1 MEQLHD
7 IKQAAFKPRAD
18 LKASVEE
25 LLDNPVSVWAVAATI
40 ESLGIRE
47 IDAQREYG
55 YDSILSLAD
64 QIYDD
69 IKKGIHHKASL
80 NGSASHDEFHKSGYW
95 SEIKRFIVYYSQG
108 LMFSLPLLSQIA
120 ALFIFRY
127 SLWAWLDFNEA
138 QATLV
143 AFGTMAAFIVTGGFV
158 QILGHSI
165 SSYVSSGNYFL
176 ALESSKKLIKSGLR
190 GVLGFCLSVV
200 FLNMIIPFYPPY
212 MVFLGLSYTILISLL
227 LLASGVLYALKRR
240 FAILVIIVIGTLLVI
255 INMEVFQ
262 FGIYISQ
269 WTAMFV
275 TALLLGGYA
284 LLYLKWQIR
293 KNQQKEA
300 MQALPLPEVQ
310 HFINYRYFIYGL
322 SYFLFIFMDRLL
334 AWSTGELPPPFIL
347 WFNTPYEIGMD
358 WALITLILSFAMLEY
373 SVNVFSRE
381 LKPLQKKIGFLQLD
395 RFNGYFKQL
404 YFKQIMLLT
413 VTGLLSIVVT
423 YYSVR
428 SLIIFQDTVPEV
440 RDFFTNF
447 MTTKV
452 FWIASISYLFLNIGL
467 LHCLFFFSLN
477 KPVFAMNAILAGLA
491 VNFAIGFICSRVFAL
506 EYATLGL
513 LAGSIV
519 FAVVSGLT
527 AMNLFKRL
535 DYYYYSAF

>member
-1 MEQLHD
+1 MEQAVD
-7 IKQAAFKPRAD
+7 IQQATINSRD
-18 LKASVEE
+18 ELKARVKD
-25 LLDNPVSVWAVAATI
+25 LLDNPLSVWAVAATI

-47 IDAQREYG
+47 VDAQREFG
-55 YDSILSLAD
+55 YESILDLAD
-64 QIYDD
+64 QIYKDLKEEIHQKAPEISVSNKEIYKTGFWVQ
-69 IKKGIHHKASL
+69 IK
-80 NGSASHDEFHKSGYW
+80 NFV
-95 SEIKRFIVYYSQG
+95 VYYSQG
-108 LMFSLPLLSQIA
+108 LLFSLPLISQIA

-138 QATLV
+138 QATIV

-165 SSYVSSGNYFL
+165 SSYVSSGNYYL
-176 ALESSKKLIKSGLR
+176 ALKSSKKIAKSGMV
-190 GVLGFCLSVV
+190 GVLAFCFLVV
-200 FLNMIIPFYPPY
+200 LLNVIIPFYPPY
-212 MVFLGLSYTILISLL
+212 MVFLGLTYMILISLL
-227 LLASGVLYALKRR
+227 LLASGVLYALKQRI
-240 FAILVIIVIGTLLVI
+240 AILAVIVAGTLLVI
-255 INMEVFQ
+255 VNMEVFHW
-262 FGIYISQ
+262 GIYISQ
-269 WTAMFV
+269 WTAMLV
-275 TALLLGGYA
+275 TTLFLAGYA
-284 LLYLKWQIR
+284 LFYFKWQIR
-293 KNQQKEA
+293 KKQQRVA
-300 MQALPLPEVQ
+300 MQALPVPEVH
-310 HFINYRYFIYGL
+310 HFISYRYFIYGL

-381 LKPLQKKIGFLQLD
+381 LKPLQKKISFLQLEH
-395 RFNGYFKQL
+395 FNKYFKKL
-404 YFKQIMLLT
+404 YFKQVLLLT
-413 VTGLLSIVVT
+413 LTGLLSIVIT

-440 RDFFTNF
+440 RDFFTNY

-477 KPVFAMNAILAGLA
+477 KPVFAMYSILAGLA
-491 VNFAIGFICSRVFAL
+491 VNFSVGFFCSRVFAL
-506 EYATLGL
+506 EYATVGL

-519 FAVVSGLT
+519 FAVISGST
-527 AMNLFKRL
+527 AMSLFKRL

>member
-1 MEQLHD
+1 MKQVVD
-7 IKQAAFKPRAD
+7 IQQETTKSRDK
-18 LKASVEE
+18 LKAEVED
-25 LLDNPVSVWAVAATI
+25 LLDNPISVWAVAATI

-47 IDAQREYG
+47 IDAQREFG
-55 YDSILSLAD
+55 YESILGLAD
-64 QIYDD
+64 QIYKDL
-69 IKKGIHHKASL
+69 KKEIHQKASEV
-80 NGSASHDEFHKSGYW
+80 SVSDK
-95 SEIKRFIVYYSQG
+95 EIYKTGFWVQIKYFVVYYSQG
-108 LMFSLPLLSQIA
+108 LLFSLPLISQIA
-120 ALFIFRY
+120 SLFIFRY

-165 SSYVSSGNYFL
+165 SSYVSSENYFL
-176 ALESSKKLIKSGLR
+176 ALESSKKIAKLGLV
-190 GVLGFCLSVV
+190 GVLGFCFFVA
-200 FLNMIIPFYPPY
+200 FLNVIIPFYPPY
-212 MVFLGLSYTILISLL
+212 MVFLGLSYMILISLL
-227 LLASGVLYALKRR
+227 LLASGILYALKQRI
-240 FAILVIIVIGTLLVI
+240 AILVIIVIGTLLVI
-255 INMEVFQ
+255 VNMEVFHL
-262 FGIYISQ
+262 GIYISQ

-275 TALLLGGYA
+275 TTLLLAGYA
-284 LLYLKWQIR
+284 SLYLKWQIR
-293 KNQQKEA
+293 KKQQRVA
-300 MQALPLPEVQ
+300 MQALPVPEVH
-310 HFINYRYFIYGL
+310 HFISYRYFIYGL

-381 LKPLQKKIGFLQLD
+381 LKPLQKKISFLQLEY
-395 RFNGYFKQL
+395 FNKYFKQL
-404 YFKQIMLLT
+404 YFKQVLLLT
-413 VTGLLSIVVT
+413 VTGLLSIVIT

-477 KPVFAMNAILAGLA
+477 KPVFAMYSILAGLA
-491 VNFAIGFICSRVFAL
+491 VNFAIGFFCSRVFAL
-506 EYATLGL
+506 EYATVGL

-519 FAVVSGLT
+519 FAVISGTT